1 MADISH
7 VHTYK
12 IDVNEG
18 LQQNAGCVLI
28 GLGDKAADVFKI
40 TLVKGGTACADVESA
55 IGYFVRPD
63 GTTVDIEGDIVSNV
77 ITLTLDDSCYAHAGN
92 FKFTVTA
99 QSTSGSDD
107 VSVSAVII
115 EGRVLITRTTTQA
128 DPSNIFDINDLW
140 AAINEKVD
148 EPASEGT
155 SGQALLTDGNGGR
168 YWGSAAS
175 SGATGSVIVDGD
187 TYSLRTGSTGAAGY
201 LTFVEES

>member
-7 VHTYK
+7 VHNYK

-18 LQQNAGCVLI
+18 LTQRAGCVLL
-28 GLGDKAADVFKI
+28 GLGDKAADVFKV

-55 IGYFVRPD
+55 VGYFIRPD
-63 GTTVDIEGDIVSNV
+63 GTTVDIAGDVASNV
-77 ITLTLDDSCYAHAGN
+77 ITLTLPDECYVHAGN
-92 FKFTVTA
+92 VKLTIVAASTA
-99 QSTSGSDD
+99 GSDD
-107 VSVSAVII
+107 VASSVVII
-115 EGRVLITRTTTQA
+115 EGRVLITRTSQQA
-128 DPSNIFDINDLW
+128 DPGNIWDINDLW
-140 AAINEKVD
+140 AAIAEKVD

-187 TYSLRTGSTGAAGY
+187 TYSLRTGTGGAAGY
-201 LTFVEES
+201 LTFVPES